1 MRMHCRSFALV
12 ALGSVALP
20 LAAQQNV
27 RVNNGIPVV
36 RAQGLAFY
44 TGEPRESPRE

>member
-1 MRMHCRSFALV
+1 MRLRYRSFALV

-20 LAAQQNV
+20 LSAQQNV

-36 RAQGLAFY
+36 RAQTTDG
-44 TGEPRESPRE
+44 PS